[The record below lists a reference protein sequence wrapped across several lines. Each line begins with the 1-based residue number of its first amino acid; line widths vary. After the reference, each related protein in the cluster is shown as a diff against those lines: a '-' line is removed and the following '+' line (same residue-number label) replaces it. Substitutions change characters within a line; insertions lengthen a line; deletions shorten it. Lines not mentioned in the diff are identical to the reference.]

1 MNNFLFPPQIF
12 LIFYIID
19 FLGDTCPNQLKNL
32 VGHAFWV
39 EVPFKAGCPDLETPA
54 GLIFNSGT
62 GNGIKIEFKPA
73 LRIKITHEREEEIN
87 K

>member
-12 LIFYIID
+12 LIFFIID

-39 EVPFKAGCPDLETPA
+39 EVPFMAGCQEYRDPYWASSD
-54 GLIFNSGT
+54 GRIFSFIAN
-62 GNGIKIEFKPA
+62 
-73 LRIKITHEREEEIN
+73 LRIMAWQL
-87 K
+87 